1 MTTAAPDARA
11 SDRWNDTAS
20 NYPAACVHELV
31 AAQARR
37 TPREVAVESGGER
50 VTYGE
55 LALRTELLAAR
66 LLSLG
71 VRREELV
78 AVSLDRTALVP
89 QALLGILSAGAAYVP
104 VDPGYPEER
113 RRLML
118 RDSAARLVVTER
130 ALAGSFPG
138 VRIVLLDGDDDALGP
153 RPLPASDPEQLAY
166 VIYTSGSSGVPKG
179 VEVPHRAL
187 VNLLESVRRRPGLD
201 SGDVLVSVTTLS
213 FDIAALELFLPLVC
227 GARLVVAPA
236 ATVRDPRAL
245 ARLLEESGATVMQA
259 TPTAWRLLVRSGWEG
274 RPGLRALCGGEAL
287 PPELAE
293 ALLSRGLELWN
304 MYGPTETTIWSSA
317 ARVRRGGPVT
327 IGGPLANT
335 TLHVLDENLRPL
347 PEDAEGELYIGG
359 HGVARGYRNR
369 RELTA
374 ERFVPDPFSREPSAR
389 LYRTGDLVKRRGDG
403 ELEYLGRLDQQLKVR
418 GVRIEAGEV
427 ESNLLRH
434 PGVAHAVAVARAD
447 GAGDAELVAYAVPS
461 GMAVVSPAGLR
472 RFLRGTLPEPL
483 VPSAVVLLPELPT
496 TPNGKVDRGALPP
509 PPHERDPDRELVPP
523 QTPLERRLVE
533 LWERELGIPRIGV
546 TDDFFDL
553 GVPSLAAARL
563 FARTERELGC
573 ELPLGAL
580 FRAPTVEQ
588 LARLLEQDREVDAS
602 ATSLVLLA
610 PGGPEP
616 PVVLVHGG
624 AGTVLPLVQLAR
636 RLRGRR
642 PVYGLQARGL
652 YGGPRPLQS
661 VEEMAEHYLAELRA
675 AQPNGP
681 YRLVGYCFGGIVA
694 FHMAQLLVR
703 AGEEVDLLALLNA
716 PSPSW
721 LVRFGWYGNQPGR
734 RIRPRDPARRLLVAL
749 RGRRRRSRRGLVL
762 LRARLLLA
770 LGRPLPER
778 VRDDYFVWIG
788 ARAQTKYR
796 PEPYPGRILAIN
808 GEGLYDDPEVGWT
821 GLAEAGIETHAV
833 PGEHTNNRQLLNEPH
848 ATRVAQ
854 LLEQPAGE

>member
-1 MTTAAPDARA
+1 MTTAASDARA

-37 TPREVAVESGGER
+37 TPRAVAVESAGER
-50 VTYGE
+50 LTYGE
-55 LALRTELLAAR
+55 LALGAELLAAR

-78 AVSLDRTALVP
+78 VVSLDRTALLP

-113 RRLML
+113 RRFML
-118 RDSAARLVVTER
+118 RDSAARLVVTEL

-138 VRIVLLDGDDDALGP
+138 VRTVLLDGDEGAAGP

-213 FDIAALELFLPLVC
+213 FDIAGLELFLPLVC

-245 ARLLEESGATVMQA
+245 ARLLEESGATAMQA
-259 TPTAWRLLVRSGWEG
+259 TPTTWRLLVRSGWEG

-293 ALLSRGLELWN
+293 ALLDRGLELWN

-317 ARVRRGGPVT
+317 ARVRRDGPVT

-335 TLHVLDENLRPL
+335 TLHVLDEDLRTL
-347 PEDAEGELYIGG
+347 PEGAEGELYIGG

-369 RELTA
+369 PELTA
-374 ERFVPDPFSREPSAR
+374 ERFVPDVFSREPSAR
-389 LYRTGDLVKRRGDG
+389 LYRTGDLVKRRRDG

-447 GAGDAELVAYAVPS
+447 EEGDAELVAYAVPS

-509 PPHERDPDRELVPP
+509 PPRERDPDRELIRPR
-523 QTPLERRLVE
+523 TPLERRLVE

-553 GVPSLAAARL
+553 GVPSLVAARL
-563 FARTERELGC
+563 FARTERDLGC

-580 FRAPTVEQ
+580 FRAPTIEQ
-588 LARLLEQDREVDAS
+588 LARLLEQGREADAS
-602 ATSLVLLA
+602 AATSLVLLA

-616 PVVLVHGG
+616 PIVLVHGG
-624 AGTVLPLVQLAR
+624 AGTVLPLAQLAR
-636 RLRGRR
+636 RLCGRR

-652 YGGPRPLQS
+652 YGGPRPLRS
-661 VEEMAEHYLAELRA
+661 VEEMAQHYLTELRA
-675 AQPNGP
+675 AQPSGP

-694 FHMAQLLVR
+694 FQMAQLLVR
-703 AGEEVDLLALLNA
+703 AGEEVELLALLNA
-716 PSPSW
+716 PSPAW
-721 LVRFGWYGNQPGR
+721 LARFGWYGNQPGR

-749 RGRRRRSRRGLVL
+749 RVERRRSRRRLVL
-762 LRARLLLA
+762 LWARLLLA

-778 VRDDYFVWIG
+778 VRDDYFVWIS
-788 ARAQTKYR
+788 ANAQTEYR
-796 PEPYPGRILAIN
+796 PQPYPGRIVAIY
-808 GEGLYDDPEVGWT
+808 GEGLYDEPEFGWT
-821 GLAEAGIETHAV
+821 GLAGIESHAV

-848 ATRVAQ
+848 AAHVAR
-854 LLEQPAGE
+854 LLEQFG